1 MICRLFFL
9 GVDPGLKGGFALLS
23 DAEPGKILILDD
35 FDKVRF
41 LDMLSF
47 LSHEQQV
54 TRCCLEK
61 VGARPG
67 QGVTSM
73 FHFGENYGWLKGAMD
88 MAEISFQEIQPQ
100 RWKREFSLGSDKK
113 QSVEV
118 ARQLYPQAELIP
130 KGCRVPKDGRAEA
143 LLMATFAWR
152 KL

>member
-1 MICRLFFL
+1 M
-9 GVDPGLKGGFALLS
+9 GVDPGAKGGFALLS
-23 DAEPGKILILDD
+23 DTAPGEIVLLDD

-41 LDMLSF
+41 LDMLAY

-67 QGVTSM
+67 QGVSSM
-73 FHFGENYGWLKGAMD
+73 FHFGETYGWLKGAMD
-88 MAEISFQEIQPQ
+88 MAEIAYQEIHPQ

-113 QSVEV
+113 QAIEV
-118 ARQLYPQAELIP
+118 ARHLYPKAELIP
-130 KGCRVPKDGRAEA
+130 KGCRVPRDGRAEA
-143 LLMATFAWR
+143 LLMAEYARR